1 MYGVALSPRR
11 AVAVRMGI
19 DAHDRQHSPRHARV
33 DSLPPTVMD
42 RARGLRSA
50 VLRKADGA
58 EANAAPVAARAG
70 ARWAERKCRAAP
82 ALDGQSSCCSAAC
95 AEIGRASCRERVEI
109 AGVAGAVQKNDE

>member
-95 AEIGRASCRERVEI
+95 AAEWRLRSWPHWAR
-109 AGVAGAVQKNDE
+109 GAPRCAA